1 MAISVIVS
9 NLNGA
14 RFLPKLLGSLKEQ
27 RGVTLQIIIVDRE
40 SKDESA
46 QILAQH
52 PDVEVVSEPPESGL
66 VAGYA
71 VGARSAKHEYLF
83 FSNEDMYFSRDCLRL
98 QQDQFQAPGVGRVG
112 AVMPF
117 QLNYDGTRMVN
128 GGTWFANSTWA
139 AGTPYPFRMAL
150 SRHAFSPETVAG
162 INAGACM
169 ISRAAYDDIGGW
181 DPTFFL
187 DYEDLDLNIRL
198 WQRGWVSRLEPRAL
212 VYHAVGASN
221 EQTINKGRSKVGK
234 KRYVAGL
241 SNQLVVAL
249 KYFNGWAPLLAGAV
263 YGHRLARSVV
273 SRNGENLR
281 LDLEAAWLTLRRLPA
296 VMKYRQEH
304 RIWNRQQPGQNYF
317 QDQRFDVGTPLA
329 EPVKDESS
337 RGER

>member
-14 RFLPKLLGSLKEQ
+14 RFLPKLLSSLKEQ
-27 RGVTLQIIIVDRE
+27 RGVTLQIVIVDRH
-40 SKDESA
+40 SRDESA

-71 VGARSAKHEYLF
+71 VGARQARHEYLF
-83 FSNEDMYFSRDCLRL
+83 FSNEDMWFSRDCLRL
-98 QQDQFQAPGVGRVG
+98 VQEQFEAPDVGRVG

-117 QLNYDGTRMVN
+117 QLSYDGTRMVN
-128 GGTWFANSTWA
+128 GGTWFTSAAWA
-139 AGTPYPFRMAL
+139 PATPYPFRMGL
-150 SRHAFSPETVAG
+150 SRHAFTPETVAG

-169 ISRAAYDDIGGW
+169 ISRVAYEDVGGW

-221 EQTINKGRSKVGK
+221 QQAIDKGRSLVGK
-234 KRYVAGL
+234 KRYVAAL
-241 SNQLVVAL
+241 SNQMVVAM
-249 KYFNGWAPLLAGAV
+249 KYFNGWATLLAPAV
-263 YGHRLARSVV
+263 LAKRLAQSAAH
-273 SRNGENLR
+273 RNVDALR
-281 LDLEAAWLTLRRLPA
+281 LDLAAAWLTLRRIPA
-296 VMKYRQEH
+296 VVRYRKEH
-304 RIWNRQQPGQNYF
+304 SDWNRTHPGQGYF
-317 QDQRFDVGTPLA
+317 QDSRFDVGVPLA
-329 EPVKDESS
+329 QAVRDD
-337 RGER
+337 GTVGT